1 MKEGERCKQC
11 GDILTKVKDA
21 DGEEILNCRCLHP
34 GDLAGKRSIF

>member
-11 GDILTKVKDA
+11 GAFITVVQDA
-21 DGEEILNCRCLHP
+21 DGNNVFNCDCLHP